1 MSENKFK
8 YTYSAPTQEERRE
21 IESIRA
27 AYERN
32 PRAEKLARLRR
43 LNARVKNA
51 AMSIALSLGVVG
63 VLVFGLGMAMTL
75 SWGMIAAGVAVS
87 AAGIVPMALTAP
99 AYNFILRR
107 GKKKYGEE
115 IVRLSEELLDEDEGE

>member
-51 AMSIALSLGVVG
+51 AMSIALSLGVIG

-87 AAGIVPMALTAP
+87 AAGIVPMALAAP

>member
-27 AYERN
+27 VYERN

>member
-51 AMSIALSLGVVG
+51 AMSIALSLGIIG

-87 AAGIVPMALTAP
+87 AAGIVPMALAAP

>member
-51 AMSIALSLGVVG
+51 AMSIALSLGIIG